1 MYIANISKHLAA
13 LFCVLALGACSSV
26 TVTSDHAP
34 IDFSGLKTYAWLNEN
49 YTAENGK
56 SNDLVDSR
64 VKRIVDKNMA
74 AKNLRKVD
82 KSSADFYVNY
92 NVTSQ
97 EKTDLKTYNSY
108 NGYYPGYSWRNGFD
122 RGRNYSYYDP
132 MYTVPVQEQVL
143 TVYQQGTLI
152 IDMVDPKTNKLIWR
166 GTGGKQLHEGLSQEE
181 REKLVNEV
189 VKRVLQQYPPKPV
202 ET

>member
-1 MYIANISKHLAA
+1 MQFARYILQLTVA
-13 LFCVLALGACSSV
+13 LCLLALGACSSV

-34 IDFSGLKTYAWLNEN
+34 IDFSGLKTYAWLNESF
-49 YTAENGK
+49 TSENGK
-56 SNDLVDSR
+56 SNDLVDTR
-64 VKRIVDKNMA
+64 VKRVVDDKMA
-74 AKNLRKVD
+74 AKGLQKIA

-122 RGRNYSYYDP
+122 RGRNFAYYDP
-132 MYTVPVQEQVL
+132 MYTMPVQEQVL
-143 TVYQQGTLI
+143 TEYLQGTLI
-152 IDMVDPKTNKLIWR
+152 IDMIDPKTNKLIWR
-166 GTGGKQLHEGLSQEE
+166 GTGGKRLDDGMSQEE
-181 REKLVNEV
+181 REHLVNEV
-189 VKRVLQQYPPKPV
+189 VSRVLDQYPPKPV